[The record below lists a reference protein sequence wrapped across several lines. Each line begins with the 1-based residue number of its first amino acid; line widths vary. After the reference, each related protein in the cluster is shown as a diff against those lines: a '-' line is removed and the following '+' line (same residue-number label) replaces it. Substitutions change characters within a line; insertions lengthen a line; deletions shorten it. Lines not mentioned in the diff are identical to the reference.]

1 MRLQASISP
10 HSRTKAGCEPKSV
23 SWRCGSQTAAGE
35 LDNRTWR
42 HAAFRTGGGR
52 HGRAAPVL
60 FHRLAEDAVPPLQ
73 GGLRALAGT
82 RYTNKMPL
90 TAVHLLDTDVVPF
103 FVGHGVPVKTRAV
116 GHGRDSAVGLSA
128 SPASCFSSL
137 HASNVAGLRCDGL
150 KRTASADASI
160 ASARRA
166 LPRRRPQD
174 LVRDRRPVDQEPSS
188 WRTRGAGQSL
198 DHPLRFLEK
207 PRRYSE
213 NAQ

>member
-116 GHGRDSAVGLSA
+116 GHGRDLRSACP
-128 SPASCFSSL
+128 PA
-137 HASNVAGLRCDGL
+137 LRAVSRARTHRTSQDYGA
-150 KRTASADASI
+150 TASSERHRRTLPSPPLDEHFRVEGRRTWFETVDQSVRSHPPGAPKAPAKASI
-160 ASARRA
+160 T
-166 LPRRRPQD
+166 P
-174 LVRDRRPVDQEPSS
+174 
-188 WRTRGAGQSL
+188 
-198 DHPLRFLEK
+198 
-207 PRRYSE
+207 
-213 NAQ
+213 